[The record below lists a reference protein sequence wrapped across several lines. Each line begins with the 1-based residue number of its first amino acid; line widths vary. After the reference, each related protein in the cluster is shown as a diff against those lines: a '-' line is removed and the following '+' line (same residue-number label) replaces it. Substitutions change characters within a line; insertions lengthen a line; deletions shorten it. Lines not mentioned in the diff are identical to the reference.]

1 MSTQLHHLT
10 YGTRQLP
17 LHLSYSA
24 QRRTVGIIVQ
34 PDSRIAVT
42 APTDTPL
49 EQVLAAVLRRAPWVV
64 RQLHFFASVPA
75 PVPARRYVA
84 GETHY
89 YLGRQYRLHLVAA
102 TNEPAASGEE
112 PEPGKPQPE
121 GVRLRGA
128 YLHITTRQPQEPAHT
143 RRLVQRWYTHH
154 AQLRL
159 AERYAHC
166 AAQVRRYDITAPECQ
181 LRAMPTRWGSYTR
194 AGRILLNP
202 RLIQAPT
209 ACIDYLILHELC
221 HVAHP
226 HHGPDFYQL
235 LTRLLPTWPVLRER
249 LNRYS

>member
-24 QRRTVGIIVQ
+24 QRRTVGITVQ

-42 APTDTPL
+42 APADTPL

-64 RQLHFFASVPA
+64 RQLHFFASVPT
-75 PVPARRYVA
+75 PVLPRQYVA

-89 YLGRQYRLHLVAA
+89 YLGRQYRLHIVEASKSAA
-102 TNEPAASGEE
+102 VGEE
-112 PEPGKPQPE
+112 PVPE
-121 GVRLRGA
+121 GVWMRGA
-128 YLHITTRQPQEPAHT
+128 YLHVITRQPQVPAYT
-143 RRLVQRWYTHH
+143 RRLVQRWYAHH
-154 AQLRL
+154 TQQRL
-159 AERYAHC
+159 AERYAYC
-166 AAQVRRYDITAPECQ
+166 TAQVRRYGITAPEWQ
-181 LRAMPTRWGSYTR
+181 FRTMPTRWGSYTR

>member
-24 QRRTVGIIVQ
+24 QRRTVGITVQ

-75 PVPARRYVA
+75 PVPPRQYVA

-102 TNEPAASGEE
+102 HDPAAVGEG
-112 PEPGKPQPE
+112 PVSKKTRPE
-121 GVRLRGA
+121 GVRMRGA
-128 YLHITTRQPQEPAHT
+128 YLHVTTRQPQVPAHT
-143 RRLVQRWYTHH
+143 RRLVQHWYAHH
-154 AQLRL
+154 AQQRL

-166 AAQVRRYDITAPECQ
+166 AAQVRRYGITAPEWQ
-181 LRAMPTRWGSYTR
+181 FRAMPTRWGS
-194 AGRILLNP
+194 
-202 RLIQAPT
+202 
-209 ACIDYLILHELC
+209 
-221 HVAHP
+221 
-226 HHGPDFYQL
+226 
-235 LTRLLPTWPVLRER
+235 
-249 LNRYS
+249 